1 MIRLMTSRIG
11 LVVLLLGSAA
21 LAQQTPPAPG
31 GARPPGV
38 TTPPNPAAPN
48 PPNPSL
54 PRPPE
59 VNPQPMPLAPLGGT
73 VQGGTIQSGTVQGGA
88 VQGGTVQGGT
98 VQSGAATVIE
108 QQPVGSAVQRTTNRV
123 GIPVTGLPRRTI
135 SIMNVEQIDRTL
147 AGSRAAG
154 SSELD
159 AYLANEL
166 ILNSQEVIAR
176 ARFAAS
182 RSTSDAVKQTTERM
196 ISDHTNSITA
206 LQPFASF
213 QANLL
218 RLGVDITEAVN
229 EASPPPKSAATG
241 GTKPEEVVPAPGQV
255 QANAANQESPYVR
268 FNPNGSSTEL
278 IDAYLGPNKSIQN
291 QRIFALNFRT
301 RQVLLLLTLRDLDA
315 EPSEL
320 FDQAFLRNEQTSQ
333 ADRLALLTAA
343 EGNVS
348 GPLGEVLAAE
358 QGKTAQHKSLL
369 MDLRALLEA
378 SQKPAPAPA
387 AEPKLDE
394 PPKPQP

>member
-1 MIRLMTSRIG
+1 MIRLLKSSR
-11 LVVLLLGSAA
+11 VWMVALLLGSPS
-21 LAQQTPPAPG
+21 LSSAQGTAPDPDRNGAPG
-31 GARPPGV
+31 A
-38 TTPPNPAAPN
+38 TTQPNPARPN
-48 PPNPSL
+48 PPPPKPSDL
-54 PRPPE
+54 
-59 VNPQPMPLAPLGGT
+59 NPQPVPLVPLGGT
-73 VQGGTIQSGTVQGGA
+73 VQGGGAAVVEQQSGVVGQQSGVVGQQSGTV
-88 VQGGTVQGGT
+88 
-98 VQSGAATVIE
+98 I
-108 QQPVGSAVQRTTNRV
+108 QRTTNRV
-123 GIPVTGLPRRTI
+123 GVPITGLPRRTI

-147 AGSRAAG
+147 AGSRVAG
-154 SSELD
+154 SPELD

-176 ARFAAS
+176 ARFAAA
-182 RSTSDAVKQTTERM
+182 RTTSDAVKRTTERM

-229 EASPPPKSAATG
+229 ETSPPPKATAA
-241 GTKPEEVVPAPGQV
+241 GTPKPEEVVPAPGQV

-291 QRIFALNFRT
+291 QRIFAINFRT

-315 EPSEL
+315 EPADL

-333 ADRLALLTAA
+333 TDRLSLLTAA

-358 QGKTAQHKSLL
+358 QAKTAQHKSLL

-378 SQKPAPAPA
+378 SQKPTPAPA

>member
-1 MIRLMTSRIG
+1 MIRLLKSSHVWM
-11 LVVLLLGSAA
+11 VALLLGSPGLGSAQEKARDPERDGAPAA
-21 LAQQTPPAPG
+21 
-31 GARPPGV
+31 
-38 TTPPNPAAPN
+38 TTQPNPARPN
-48 PPNPSL
+48 VPSAK
-54 PRPPE
+54 PSE
-59 VNPQPMPLAPLGGT
+59 INPQPVPLVPIGGT
-73 VQGGTIQSGTVQGGA
+73 VQGGAAAVVEQQSGVVGQ
-88 VQGGTVQGGT
+88 
-98 VQSGAATVIE
+98 QSGV
-108 QQPVGSAVQRTTNRV
+108 VGQESGTTVQRTTNRI
-123 GIPVTGLPRRTI
+123 GLPVTGLPRRTI
-135 SIMNVEQIDRTL
+135 SILNVEQIDRTL

-154 SSELD
+154 SPELD

-182 RSTSDAVKQTTERM
+182 RSTSDAVKQTAERM
-196 ISDHTNSITA
+196 IGDHTNSITA

-218 RLGVDITEAVN
+218 RLGVDITEAAN

-241 GTKPEEVVPAPGQV
+241 ETKPEEVVPAPGQV

-268 FNPNGSSTEL
+268 NNPNGSSTEL

-315 EPSEL
+315 EPTEQ

-343 EGNVS
+343 EGNIS
-348 GPLGEVLAAE
+348 SPLGEVIAAE
-358 QGKTAQHKSLL
+358 EGKTAQHKSLL
-369 MDLRALLEA
+369 MDLRALLDA
-378 SQKPAPAPA
+378 GQKPAPTA
-387 AEPKLDE
+387 AEPKLAE
-394 PPKPQP
+394 PPKP

>member
-1 MIRLMTSRIG
+1 MIRLVKSSRALIVALWLGAPG
-11 LVVLLLGSAA
+11 LVPAQDKAPDPDRGGTPAA
-21 LAQQTPPAPG
+21 
-31 GARPPGV
+31 
-38 TTPPNPAAPN
+38 TTQSNPALPNAP
-48 PPNPSL
+48 PPKPSAT
-54 PRPPE
+54 
-59 VNPQPMPLAPLGGT
+59 NPQPAPLAPLGGSA
-73 VQGGTIQSGTVQGGA
+73 QGGAAAVVEQQGVVGQQSGT
-88 VQGGTVQGGT
+88 
-98 VQSGAATVIE
+98 
-108 QQPVGSAVQRTTNRV
+108 AVQRTTNRV

-154 SSELD
+154 SPELD

-182 RSTSDAVKQTTERM
+182 RSSSDAVKRTTERM
-196 ISDHTNSITA
+196 INDHTNSITA

-218 RLGVDITEAVN
+218 RLGVDITEAAN

-241 GTKPEEVVPAPGQV
+241 SAKPEEVVPAPGEV

-268 FNPNGSSTEL
+268 NNPNGSSTEL
-278 IDAYLGPNKSIQN
+278 IDASLGANKSIQN

-315 EPSEL
+315 EPAEL

-358 QGKTAQHKSLL
+358 QGKTTQHKSLL

-378 SQKPAPAPA
+378 DQKPVAAPA
-387 AEPKLDE
+387 AEPKLEE
-394 PPKPQP
+394 PPKP